1 MMTGGSADV
10 PVCGADA
17 RTQGVQ
23 RKGPRAHGC
32 TAAADALACGHSG
45 YAFRTPPRRTV
56 RVAAADRRAAP
67 ADTAR
72 GPDGV
77 TVQRRRRI

>member
-10 PVCGADA
+10 PVCGAAA

-23 RKGPRAHGC
+23 RKGPTAHGC
-32 TAAADALACGHSG
+32 EAAADALACGYAG
-45 YAFRTPPRRTV
+45 YAVRTPPRRTV
-56 RVAAADRRAAP
+56 RVAAAERRAAP
-67 ADTAR
+67 ADTAL

-77 TVQRRRRI
+77 TVQRRNRI